1 VIIDPKPIRLWG
13 TYYGGNGRNAFIPLC
28 KDDYVYLSGTTYS
41 SNNITTTGANIIY
54 YAYIDEYDAFLVKF
68 NANGTRV

>member
-1 VIIDPKPIRLWG
+1 MEEKTEMPSYLFVRMIMYI
-13 TYYGGNGRNAFIPLC
+13 
-28 KDDYVYLSGTTYS
+28 LSGTTYS